1 MAWWWIEVKLL
12 QRADKVVVA
21 SLEKLAREQD
31 LTWKK
36 DWRGACS
43 HSLTQAVAVLWRPT
57 SSLSPEK
64 PVWTFDG
71 TATNYNSISPPQ
83 DTATTLLCFYFSA
96 SLFLSAQ
103 PKVRSFTLRIFNN
116 GQYHHLLKPWFICC
130 PPLRASCWAIAAT
143 PRSTST

>member
-1 MAWWWIEVKLL
+1 MAWWWIEVKLF

-31 LTWKK
+31 LEKRLARRIQPQF
-36 DWRGACS
+36 DAG
-43 HSLTQAVAVLWRPT
+43 HVAVPWRPT

-71 TATNYNSISPPQ
+71 TGANYNSISPPQ
-83 DTATTLLCFYFSA
+83 DTATTLLYFYFSA

-116 GQYHHLLKPWFICC
+116 GQYHHLL
-130 PPLRASCWAIAAT
+130 
-143 PRSTST
+143 